1 MSEIAKSNQGN
12 YLTRNRV
19 IRNKNNKWEQE
30 QKKKFAKMC
39 ESDASYSDIMEF
51 VTNEDEQNHK
61 MSRIN
66 HRIRC
71 FKADGAYQLHQA
83 IEAVFGTVTA
93 QGEKGMSSDGSVT
106 TIPIELADGTKIK
119 VPFGDI
125 SLEGL
130 GEGSCIS
137 INYDERRHELVV
149 TGKCQVRY
157 QSLIDD
163 IILATME
170 GLETNSIFKGQA
182 LEIADINDPKIMDLS
197 SMDKQL
203 MVLSKKTEYDL
214 RPIYARINS
223 PQRCIDKGIPLKFGA
238 LLEGSYGTGKTL
250 LAFKLA
256 KEAIG
261 KGWSFIYLKDPT
273 ILAEAIRMAKT
284 IDRSGWGCI
293 VFTEDIDQ
301 VVRGKRDAAMQDIL
315 NTLDGG
321 DTKDMNVITLFTTN
335 HIELIEPTFL
345 RGKRIGTI
353 ISMGTLDAETADVF
367 IRKSFEVGNYVIKDS
382 LDEVCKMIE
391 DSHIAPAFMAEII
404 EKVKAMMVLTDSNEV
419 CADDIKYSVESYLH
433 QVELSQTKDMSE
445 TPEQRF
451 VTAFK
456 EVMGVDIDRENIRL
470 IANAVSN
477 EWELDANV
485 K

>member
-1 MSEIAKSNQGN
+1 MSEIVNQGN

-19 IRNKNNKWEQE
+19 IRNKNNNWEQE

-51 VTNEDEQNHK
+51 VINENEQNHK

-106 TIPIELADGTKIK
+106 TIPIELADGTKVK

-137 INYDERRHELVV
+137 INYDEKRHELVV

-163 IILATME
+163 IISETKE
-170 GLETNSIFKGQA
+170 GLGTNSIFKGQA

-197 SMDKQL
+197 AMDNQL
-203 MVLSKKTEYDL
+203 MVLSKKTQYDL

-256 KEAIG
+256 KEAIS

-353 ISMGTLDAETADVF
+353 ISMGTLDAETADIF
-367 IRKSFEVGNYVIKDS
+367 IRKSFAVGNYIIKDS
-382 LDEVCKMIE
+382 LVDVCKMIE
-391 DSHIAPAFMAEII
+391 ASHIAPAFMAEII
-404 EKVKAMMVLTDSNEV
+404 EKVKAMMVLADSNEV

-451 VTAFK
+451 VTAYK

-470 IANAVSN
+470 IAKALNR
-477 EWELDANV
+477 EWELDGPV

>member
-51 VTNEDEQNHK
+51 VINENEQNHK

-106 TIPIELADGTKIK
+106 TIPIELADGTKVK

-137 INYDERRHELVV
+137 INYDEKRHELVV

-404 EKVKAMMVLTDSNEV
+404 EKVKAMMVLADSNEV

-451 VTAFK
+451 VTALK
-456 EVMGVDIDRENIRL
+456 EVMGVDIDRENIRSM
-470 IANAVSN
+470 AKAMRDNWN
-477 EWELDANV
+477 EEFSV

>member
-1 MSEIAKSNQGN
+1 
-12 YLTRNRV
+12 
-19 IRNKNNKWEQE
+19 
-30 QKKKFAKMC
+30 
-39 ESDASYSDIMEF
+39 
-51 VTNEDEQNHK
+51 
-61 MSRIN
+61 
-66 HRIRC
+66 
-71 FKADGAYQLHQA
+71 
-83 IEAVFGTVTA
+83 
-93 QGEKGMSSDGSVT
+93 
-106 TIPIELADGTKIK
+106 
-119 VPFGDI
+119 
-125 SLEGL
+125 
-130 GEGSCIS
+130 
-137 INYDERRHELVV
+137 
-149 TGKCQVRY
+149 
-157 QSLIDD
+157 
-163 IILATME
+163 ME

-404 EKVKAMMVLTDSNEV
+404 EKVKAMMVLADSNEV

-456 EVMGVDIDRENIRL
+456 EVMGVDIDRENIRMV
-470 IANAVSN
+470 ANAVN
-477 EWELDANV
+477 DEWELDANV

>member
-51 VTNEDEQNHK
+51 VINEDEQNHK

>member
-1 MSEIAKSNQGN
+1 MAEDKGT

-19 IRNKNNKWEQE
+19 IRNKNNKWEE
-30 QKKKFAKMC
+30 GQKLRFRNMC
-39 ESDASYSDIMEF
+39 DSDASYSDIMEF
-51 VTNEDEQNHK
+51 VINENEQNHK
-61 MSRIN
+61 MARIN

-71 FKADGAYQLHQA
+71 FKADGAYQLHRA

-106 TIPIELADGTKIK
+106 TIPIELADGTKVK

-137 INYDERRHELVV
+137 INYDERKHELVV

-163 IILATME
+163 IILETME
-170 GLETNSIFKGQA
+170 GLEQNSIFKGQA
-182 LEIADINDPKIMDLS
+182 LEITDINDPKIMNLEPYEN
-197 SMDKQL
+197 QL
-203 MVLSKKTEYDL
+203 MVLSEKTEYDL
-214 RPIYARINS
+214 RPIYARLNT

-238 LLEGSYGTGKTL
+238 LLEGGYGTGKTL

-256 KEAIG
+256 REAIK

-301 VVRGKRDAAMQDIL
+301 VVRGRRDAAMQDIL

-353 ISMGTLDAETADVF
+353 ISMGNLDAKTAEVF
-367 IRKSFEVGNYVIKDS
+367 IRKSFEIGGYVIKDS
-382 LDEVCKMIE
+382 LDDVCKLIAE
-391 DSHIAPAFMAEII
+391 SNIAPAFMAEII
-404 EKVKAMMVLTDSNEV
+404 EKVKAMLVLIDSNEV
-419 CADDIKYSVESYLH
+419 KSDDIRFSVESYLH
-433 QVELSQTKDMSE
+433 QVELSKTKDMSE

-451 VTAFK
+451 VQAFS
-456 EVMGVDIDRENIRL
+456 ELFHLEANRENIQTL
-470 IANAVSN
+470 LKAANY
-477 EWELDANV
+477 EWDRDDPV

>member
-1 MSEIAKSNQGN
+1 
-12 YLTRNRV
+12 
-19 IRNKNNKWEQE
+19 
-30 QKKKFAKMC
+30 
-39 ESDASYSDIMEF
+39 
-51 VTNEDEQNHK
+51 
-61 MSRIN
+61 
-66 HRIRC
+66 
-71 FKADGAYQLHQA
+71 
-83 IEAVFGTVTA
+83 
-93 QGEKGMSSDGSVT
+93 MSSDGSIT
-106 TIPIELADGTKIK
+106 TIPVELADGTKVK

-130 GEGSCIS
+130 GEGSCVS
-137 INYDERRHELVV
+137 INYDERKHELVV

-157 QSLIDD
+157 QSLMDD
-163 IILATME
+163 IILETME

-182 LEIADINDPKIMDLS
+182 LEITDINEPKIMDLS
-197 SMDKQL
+197 AYENQL
-203 MVLSKKTEYDL
+203 MVLSRKTEYDL
-214 RPIYARINS
+214 RPIYARLNN

-238 LLEGSYGTGKTL
+238 LLEGGYGTGKTL

-256 KEAIG
+256 KEAIS

-321 DTKDMNVITLFTTN
+321 DTKNMNVITLFTTN

-353 ISMGTLDAETADVF
+353 ITMSTLDAETADVF
-367 IRKSFEVGNYVIKDS
+367 IRKSFEVGDYVINES
-382 LDEVCKMIE
+382 LTEVCQMVEEAK
-391 DSHIAPAFMAEII
+391 IAPAFMAEII
-404 EKVKAMMVLTDSNEV
+404 EKVKAMMVLADSNEV
-419 CADDIKYSVESYLH
+419 KADDIKFSVQSYLH

-445 TPEQRF
+445 TPEQRLI
-451 VTAFK
+451 TAVN
-456 EVMGVDIDRENIRL
+456 EVFHLDTNIENLRTL
-470 IANAVSN
+470 LKATNY
-477 EWELDANV
+477 EWERQDPI